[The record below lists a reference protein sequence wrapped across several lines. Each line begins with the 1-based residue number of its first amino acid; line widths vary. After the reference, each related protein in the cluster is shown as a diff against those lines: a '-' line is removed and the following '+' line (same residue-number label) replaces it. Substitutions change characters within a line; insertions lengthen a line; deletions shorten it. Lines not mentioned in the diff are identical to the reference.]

1 MHFFP
6 DKHVKLL
13 KLQQQLLLINKIKM
27 AIDEVVIE
35 NVTLFLCLWYNYLS
49 ETICH

>member
-1 MHFFP
+1 MHFFH

-13 KLQQQLLLINKIKM
+13 KLQQQLVLINKIKM

-35 NVTLFLCLWYNYLS
+35 NVTLFLCFLV
-49 ETICH
+49 

>member
-35 NVTLFLCLWYNYLS
+35 NVTLFLCFLV
-49 ETICH
+49 